1 MNSQDVKQI
10 ASTTG
15 TFQTVQIRP
24 EPIAAVGKA
33 TEDGKVTPE
42 TGNQPPAEAQEQP
55 DLQALAAKLNVANQS
70 IGRDLRFKIDMDS
83 GNSVIQVLDRDT
95 GEIIREIPPEKAQI
109 SVASNGDMQ
118 IRLYDALA

>member
-15 TFQTVQIRP
+15 TFQTVQINAERIVP
-24 EPIAAVGKA
+24 SGKSVAA
-33 TEDGKVTPE
+33 GKVAPE
-42 TGNQPPAEAQEQP
+42 SGKESPVAEPKQP
-55 DLQALAAKLNVANQS
+55 DLQEVAAKLNVAAQS
-70 IGRDLRFKIDMDS
+70 IGRDLRFKVDMDS
-83 GNSVIQVLDRDT
+83 GNSVIQVLDRET

-109 SVASNGDMQ
+109 SIAGNGDMQ